1 MNKTVILAEAGV
13 NHNGR
18 EELAFQL
25 VDAAVEAGADIVK
38 FQTFKAKNLV
48 TESAEQAAYQTANMG
63 KKESQLEMLS
73 RLELSFEVHKRLLD
87 YCASKNI
94 EFLSTAFD
102 SQSLKFLVDDL
113 EHSKLKIPSGEIS
126 NAPFVLEHARTGC
139 DLIVSTGM
147 CDLSDIEAAL
157 GVIAFGIITP
167 ADSAPSID
175 AFKAAYISEEGQKAL
190 KEKVTILHCTSE
202 YPAPLDE
209 VNLRVMNTL
218 EQAFGLPVG
227 YSDHTAGTAIPIAA
241 VARGAT
247 LIEKHFTL
255 DQSMDGPDHKASLEP
270 SELASMVEGIR
281 AVEIALGKAIKAP
294 TQSELRNAKVAR
306 KSLVAARV
314 INKGDLFSA
323 ENLVAKRPGTGMSPF
338 QYWKLIGCVAAQDY
352 QTGDLI
358 LEGS

>member
-1 MNKTVILAEAGV
+1 MSVLVIAEAGV
-13 NHNGR
+13 NHNGS

-25 VDAAVEAGADIVK
+25 VDAAVAAGADIVK

-48 TESAEQAAYQTANMG
+48 TESAEQAAYQTANIG
-63 KKESQLEMLS
+63 KKESQLKMLS
-73 RLELSFEVHKRLLD
+73 RLELSYEAHKRLLD
-87 YCASKNI
+87 YCNSKGI

-102 SQSLKFLVDDL
+102 NQSLKFLVDDL
-113 EHSKLKIPSGEIS
+113 GLSKLKIPSGEIS

-157 GVIAFGIITP
+157 GVIAFGLVAP
-167 ADSAPSID
+167 ADSVPSID
-175 AFKAAYISEEGQKAL
+175 SFKAAYNSEVGQNAL
-190 KEKVTILHCTSE
+190 KEKVTILHCTTE

-227 YSDHTAGTAIPIAA
+227 YSDHTAGISIPIAA

-255 DQSMDGPDHKASLEP
+255 DHSMDGPDHKASLEP
-270 SELASMVEGIR
+270 GELGTMVEGIR

-294 TQSELRNAKVAR
+294 TQSELKNAKVAR
-306 KSLVAARV
+306 KSLVAA
-314 INKGDLFSA
+314 IDIKKGDLFSA
-323 ENLVAKRPGTGMSPF
+323 KNLVAKRPGTGMSPF
-338 QYWKLIGCVAAQDY
+338 QYWSLTGYESSNDYRAGELID
-352 QTGDLI
+352 
-358 LEGS
+358 ER